1 MNRAI
6 AAAFGTDKLAA
17 QTEWKPMKGGLP
29 LAALV
34 GGALLYS
41 GMHRGARQDAAQN
54 EAKQEANRAFEANR
68 FAGTDAA
75 LRGGV
80 PLSPVGSSIYNNER
94 ADSNVLG
101 DMSMFD
107 KGASVA
113 GTMAGKILAKQAGIG
128 SAILGGTK
136 ALGNAI
142 KPGWKTKALIGAGAL
157 GAGYMATKGLR
168 AANNF
173 MQTPAG
179 TQELGGHN
187 AALPT
192 GVSQFGVPTMG

>member
-1 MNRAI
+1 MNQAI
-6 AAAFGTDKLAA
+6 ATAFGTDKLAA
-17 QTEWKPMKGGLP
+17 KTEWKPLSGGVP

-41 GMHRGARQDAAQN
+41 GMHRGAKRDAATTAAR
-54 EAKQEANRAFEANR
+54 EEANRAFESNR
-68 FAGTDAA
+68 FAGTDAS
-75 LRGGV
+75 LRGGA

-94 ADSNVLG
+94 ADSNAVG

-113 GTMAGKILAKQAGIG
+113 GVAAGRILAKQAGIG
-128 SAILGGTK
+128 GAVMGGVK

-142 KPGWKTKALIGAGAL
+142 KPGWKTKALVGAGAL
-157 GAGYMATKGLR
+157 GAGYLATKGLR

-173 MQTPAG
+173 MQAPSG
-179 TQELGGHN
+179 VQEWGGHN

>member
-1 MNRAI
+1 MDKAI
-6 AAAFGTDKLAA
+6 SEAFGTNKLAA
-17 QTEWKPMKGGLP
+17 KGEWKPMSGGLP

-54 EAKQEANRAFEANR
+54 EVRQDANRAYQANR

-80 PLSPVGSSIYNNER
+80 PLSPIGGSIYNNER
-94 ADSNVLG
+94 ADSNAVG

-107 KGASVA
+107 KGASAA
-113 GTMAGKILAKQAGIG
+113 GLAAGKILAKQAGIG
-128 SAILGGTK
+128 GAVLGGVK
-136 ALGNAI
+136 ALGNAV
-142 KPGWKTKALIGAGAL
+142 KPGWKTKALLGAGAL
-157 GAGYMATKGLR
+157 GAGYAATKGLR

-173 MQTPAG
+173 MQAPSG
-179 TQELGGHN
+179 PREWGGHN

>member
-1 MNRAI
+1 
-6 AAAFGTDKLAA
+6 
-17 QTEWKPMKGGLP
+17 MKGGLP

-41 GMHRGARQDAAQN
+41 GMHRGAKQDAAQN
-54 EAKQEANRAFEANR
+54 EVKQEANRAFEANR

-94 ADSNVLG
+94 ADSNALG

-107 KGASVA
+107 KGASIA
-113 GTMAGKILAKQAGIG
+113 GLEAGRILAKQAGIG
-128 SAILGGTK
+128 GAVLGGVK
-136 ALGNAI
+136 ALGKAI
-142 KPGWKTKALIGAGAL
+142 TPGWKSKALFGAGAL
-157 GAGYMATKGLR
+157 GAGYLGAKGLR
-168 AANNF
+168 AAGNF
-173 MQTPAG
+173 MNTPSEE
-179 TQELGGHN
+179 QRLGGHN